1 MAETIGT
8 IWSEI
13 DYRFV
18 KDAQGLLKTVVNV
31 GAVMSSIDSILKTR
45 RGERT
50 MLPEFGSSL
59 AGMIFEPLNA
69 TSIKFLSRTMKDDI
83 ERWDDRV
90 IILTVN
96 IYPDPDRSLLSI
108 TIMFKIR
115 GLEDILK
122 YETEIKGEVQ

>member
-1 MAETIGT
+1 
-8 IWSEI
+8 
-13 DYRFV
+13 
-18 KDAQGLLKTVVNV
+18 
-31 GAVMSSIDSILKTR
+31 
-45 RGERT
+45 
-50 MLPEFGSSL
+50 
-59 AGMIFEPLNA
+59 MIFEPLNA